1 MKIDIFAHVLPR
13 KCLDALGKKNYPQ
26 TPGL

>member
-13 KCLDALGKKNYPQ
+13 KRLDALEKKNCPQ